1 MGSVAAEYP
10 ELRAT
15 PPAVVKQQL
24 VGVSLFLAAG
34 IAAVASAAASVAAA
48 AAASVVAAAS
58 AVVVAAA
65 VVVASAAATAA
76 VVVAAA
82 AEVAGSCKDSSLSS
96 TSVVPWAPLPFAAMD

>member
-24 VGVSLFLAAG
+24 VGVNLFLAAG

-48 AAASVVAAAS
+48 SVVA
-58 AVVVAAA
+58 AAA
-65 VVVASAAATAA
+65 VVVASAAAAATAA
-76 VVVAAA
+76 VVVAAAAA